1 MTTRSLSYGSALDFH
16 LYNDTNHFPFTA
28 TEFGE
33 GQIPHVVDSSGHF
46 RPSTYVKILA
56 TTRGVLQIANGSGGD
71 KPAVLKMYALGG
83 TPFYMWMSEAGDL
96 RGHTSLPTSDSDGAV
111 LGGGGGGGATSLSG
125 LSDVDLTGAAPGH
138 FLVRNAGDTAFASV
152 ALSGD
157 ATLAADGALTLA
169 NSGVSAGSYT
179 LAGITVDAKGR
190 ITAAASGTGYVI
202 GTDVQAYHANLAA
215 LAGLTG
221 AADRLPYF
229 TGVGAMSLATFSAF
243 GRTLIDD
250 ADASTA
256 RTTLGLGTMAT
267 QGAGAVAITGGTIS
281 GVTIT
286 GYQATNANLT
296 ALAGLT
302 GAANQLPYFT
312 GVGAMSLTTLSAFG
326 ITLIDDA
333 DNSAARTTLGLG
345 TMATQAASA
354 VAITGG
360 TINGTPIGGTTP
372 STGKFTTAEMTSL
385 LSTTSVLRLGP
396 SNNETTKA
404 FRIGVPHYLAAEEPV
419 GILYAYIDSGIQRL
433 IWGGGSSTLNAAK
446 EHLFYAAADTTTVAG
461 MTIMLIDINGATI
474 YGDQVVRGGDLN
486 VGVAGTTRGV
496 LTAYH
501 GGGGNTAGYM
511 SLYSKN
517 GTLSTLFVTDAGV
530 LRRHTAAPSA
540 DTDGTVVGAGGSSIA
555 WNISLDAAAMQVPAT
570 GGASAV
576 TVSST
581 GVGSFYRSF
590 DKSTDEVAYVQFR
603 LPAHYAGEAID
614 VDLFWFGS
622 GLSSADVRW
631 EVRGYATRH
640 GSAILEV
647 ASYGTAVG
655 VTTTTAFASVRVSSL
670 ANITLGGTPVAG
682 DLVSL
687 EIRRDANNVGD
698 DLDADAQLY
707 LVAVTF

>member
-540 DTDGTVVGAGGSSIA
+540 DTDGTVVGAGSSLT
-555 WNISLDAAAMQVPAT
+555 WSLSFDAASMQVPAS
-570 GGASAV
+570 GGASAL
-576 TVSST
+576 TVSAA
-581 GVGSFYRSF
+581 GVGNFYRTF
-590 DKSTDEVAYVQFR
+590 NKDTDNVAYVQFR

-614 VDLFWFGS
+614 VDLFWTSG
-622 GLSSADVRW
+622 GLSGDDVQWDVR
-631 EVRGYATRH
+631 GFATRH
-640 GSAILEV
+640 NVAAFAT
-647 ASYGTAVG
+647 ASYGTAVS
-655 VTTTTAFASVRVSSL
+655 VTATGNFATVKITSL
-670 ANITLGGTPVAG
+670 ANITLGGTPQAG
-682 DLVSL
+682 DLVCL
-687 EIRRDANNVGD
+687 EIRRDANHAND
-698 DLDADAQLY
+698 DLDYAALLY

>member
-46 RPSTYVKILA
+46 RPSTYVKVLPTLLGTSHTTSRAILQ
-56 TTRGVLQIANGSGGD
+56 LANGSGSD

-83 TPFYMWMSEAGDL
+83 TPFFLWMSEAGDL

-138 FLVRNAGDTAFASV
+138 FLVRNAADTDFASV

-169 NSGVSAGSYT
+169 NTAVTPGSYT
-179 LAGITVDAKGR
+179 LAGITVDSKGR

-202 GTDVQAYHANLAA
+202 GTDVQAYHANL
-215 LAGLTG
+215 
-221 AADRLPYF
+221 
-229 TGVGAMSLATFSAF
+229 
-243 GRTLIDD
+243 
-250 ADASTA
+250 
-256 RTTLGLGTMAT
+256 
-267 QGAGAVAITGGTIS
+267 
-281 GVTIT
+281 
-286 GYQATNANLT
+286 T

-302 GAANQLPYFT
+302 GAANKLPYFT

-333 DNSAARTTLGLG
+333 NNSASRTTLGVG

-360 TINGTPIGGTTP
+360 SINVGGISIASVQPSIWLAETDTTNLDARVDVAGGVLRFSRVTDANSISAIPLQIDLSTNLVTILGNAVVSGGTAT
-372 STGKFTTAEMTSL
+372 
-385 LSTTSVLRLGP
+385 LGV
-396 SNNETTKA
+396 T
-404 FRIGVPHYLAAEEPV
+404 
-419 GILYAYIDSGIQRL
+419 
-433 IWGGGSSTLNAAK
+433 
-446 EHLFYAAADTTTVAG
+446 
-461 MTIMLIDINGATI
+461 
-474 YGDQVVRGGDLN
+474 
-486 VGVAGTTRGV
+486 GTTRGV

-517 GTLSTLFVTDAGV
+517 GTLSTLFVTDAGQ

-540 DTDGTVVGAGGSSIA
+540 DTDGTAVGAGGSSIA

-590 DKSTDEVAYVQFR
+590 HDSTDEVAYAQFR

-687 EIRRDANNVGD
+687 EIRRDANNVND
-698 DLDADAQLY
+698 DLDEDAQLY

>member
-267 QGAGAVAITGGTIS
+267 QAAGAVS
-281 GVTIT
+281 
-286 GYQATNANLT
+286 
-296 ALAGLT
+296 
-302 GAANQLPYFT
+302 
-312 GVGAMSLTTLSAFG
+312 
-326 ITLIDDA
+326 
-333 DNSAARTTLGLG
+333 
-345 TMATQAASA
+345 
-354 VAITGG
+354 ITGG

-501 GGGGNTAGYM
+501 GGGGNTAGYL
-511 SLYSKN
+511 SLYSRA
-517 GTLSTLFVTDAGV
+517 GTARAVFPTNAGKI
-530 LRRHTAAPSA
+530 RTHTSAPSA
-540 DTDGTVVGAGGSSIA
+540 DTDGFEVGSIVAALTDAATIAVDALLANTFTITLTDAVGASRNLGAPSNPVNGQKIIIAIRQGGTGSKTINYNAVYRFGTTVTSPTL
-555 WNISLDAAAMQVPAT
+555 STAAGKTDYLGFQ
-570 GGASAV
+570 
-576 TVSST
+576 
-581 GVGSFYRSF
+581 YN
-590 DKSTDEVAYVQFR
+590 STDSKWDCLAVA
-603 LPAHYAGEAID
+603 L
-614 VDLFWFGS
+614 
-622 GLSSADVRW
+622 
-631 EVRGYATRH
+631 GY
-640 GSAILEV
+640 
-647 ASYGTAVG
+647 
-655 VTTTTAFASVRVSSL
+655 
-670 ANITLGGTPVAG
+670 
-682 DLVSL
+682 
-687 EIRRDANNVGD
+687 
-698 DLDADAQLY
+698 
-707 LVAVTF
+707 

>member
-83 TPFYMWMSEAGDL
+83 TPYFLWMSEAGDL
-96 RGHTSLPTSDSDGAV
+96 RGHTSLPTSDADGAV

-138 FLVRNAGDTAFASV
+138 FLVRNAADTDFASV

-169 NSGVSAGSYT
+169 NTAVTPGSYT
-179 LAGITVDAKGR
+179 LAGITVDSKGR

-215 LAGLTG
+215 LAGLSG

-229 TGVGAMSLATFSAF
+229 TGAGAMSLATFSAF
-243 GRTLIDD
+243 GR
-250 ADASTA
+250 
-256 RTTLGLGTMAT
+256 
-267 QGAGAVAITGGTIS
+267 
-281 GVTIT
+281 
-286 GYQATNANLT
+286 
-296 ALAGLT
+296 
-302 GAANQLPYFT
+302 
-312 GVGAMSLTTLSAFG
+312 
-326 ITLIDDA
+326 TLIDDA

-345 TMATQAASA
+345 TMATQAAGA
-354 VAITGG
+354 VSITGG
-360 TINGTPIGGTTP
+360 TINGTSVGATTRSTGAFTTAELVSTSVTVALGDTISTLSWRNSDASASMAGIVGQIKLTAEAAFTDGQAKTYMTFHTNTGVAGTLTEVLRLTSAGGATFSGAVTIGSGTINGTAIGGTTAAAGAFTSISASSAITVSSVQP
-372 STGKFTTAEMTSL
+372 SIHLAETDTTNLDARVDVAGGVLRFSRVTDANSL
-385 LSTTSVLRLGP
+385 SAIPLQIDLSTNLVTILGNAVV
-396 SNNETTKA
+396 SGGTATL
-404 FRIGVPHYLAAEEPV
+404 GV
-419 GILYAYIDSGIQRL
+419 S
-433 IWGGGSSTLNAAK
+433 GSS
-446 EHLFYAAADTTTVAG
+446 
-461 MTIMLIDINGATI
+461 
-474 YGDQVVRGGDLN
+474 
-486 VGVAGTTRGV
+486 RGV

-501 GGGGNTAGYM
+501 GGGGNTAGYL

-530 LRRHTAAPSA
+530 LRRHTGAPSA
-540 DTDGTVVGAGGSSIA
+540 DTDGTAVGAGGSSIA
-555 WNISLDAAAMQVPAT
+555 WNISFDAAAMQVPAS

-576 TVSST
+576 TVDGT
-581 GVGSFYRSF
+581 GVGSFYRAF
-590 DKSTDEVAYVQFR
+590 DKTTDEVAYVQFR

-614 VDLFWFGS
+614 VDLFWS
-622 GLSSADVRW
+622 GHGVTSDEVRWDVR
-631 EVRGYATRH
+631 GLATRH
-640 GSAILEV
+640 GGLYPA
-647 ASYGTAVG
+647 AATYGTAVSATMSAAFLLMR
-655 VTTTTAFASVRVSSL
+655 VTSL

-682 DLVSL
+682 DLVCL
-687 EIRRDANNVGD
+687 EIRRDANHADDDMDGD
-698 DLDADAQLY
+698 AYLY